1 MVVEGSVIRVLL
13 VKDGIEHEIGRE
25 NIGNHRKVH
34 LSMQVR
40 NGKDIVFLYS
50 TNGQDYR
57 TMQTSFIDGSFLPP
71 WDRALRAGL
80 LSKGQTSQ
88 QAVFDRFDLNPV

>member
-1 MVVEGSVIRVLL
+1 MAEPLL
-13 VKDGIEHEIGRE
+13 RLQARG
-25 NIGNHRKVH
+25 
-34 LSMQVR
+34 
-40 NGKDIVFLYS
+40 GKNLLFSYS
-50 TNGQDYR
+50 TDGKQFR
-57 TMQTSFIDGSFLPP
+57 TMLPSAANGSFLPP